1 MMKGLRLL
9 AVLLLGAAAC
19 AAPREQPEAPEPF
32 SEAVDV
38 TNRLNRPVDVNY
50 YARGGGGPHLLGTV
64 SGGDSRRFVLPAE
77 AGFIFAMD
85 AAGGG
90 RIAPSLTS
98 VAIRRVNLQG
108 R

>member
-1 MMKGLRLL
+1 MKRLRLL
-9 AVLLLGAAAC
+9 AILLLGAAAC

-38 TNRLNRPVDVNY
+38 TNRLDRPVDVNY
-50 YARGGGGPHLLGTV
+50 YARGGGGGPYFLGTV

-90 RIAPSLTS
+90 RIAPSLSS
-98 VAIRRVNLQG
+98 VDIRRVKLRG